1 MSLKS
6 SSAGHVSIDV
16 ILISTVETFSNLTV
30 TFSPPTDPS
39 TVIVYVYVLP
49 TGTSCGVVVVVEV
62 VILIGDNSLNAR
74 NFAKKLPRI
83 KDHLGLSCHFLIE
96 MLCTHKH
103 NKPLV
108 I

>member
-1 MSLKS
+1 MKS

-30 TFSPPTDPS
+30 TFSPLEDPS

-62 VILIGDNSLNAR
+62 VVLIGDKSLNDK
-74 NFAKKLPRI
+74 NYAKK
-83 KDHLGLSCHFLIE
+83 HHVLSCHFLIE
-96 MLCTHKH
+96 MLCTNKH
-103 NKPLV
+103 NKSLV
-108 I
+108 ISNIE